1 MKLITVAC
9 MAFIV
14 AVPVTVAAHSG
25 GTDKNGCHVNRK
37 TGERHCHGARSGA
50 VQARPQGLVG
60 SGRSRGGTYANCA
73 AARAAGAAPVRQGE
87 PGYGRHLDRDGDGV
101 GCER

>member
-1 MKLITVAC
+1 MKLITAWC
-9 MAFIV
+9 MAFVV

-37 TGERHCHGARSGA
+37 TGDRHCHGGRAGA
-50 VQARPQGLVG
+50 VQTRPQGLVG
-60 SGRSRGGTYANCA
+60 SGRPGEGAYINCA
-73 AARAAGAAPVRQGE
+73 AAHAAGAAPVRQGE
-87 PGYGRHLDRDGDGV
+87 LGYGPHLDRDGDGV

>member
-1 MKLITVAC
+1 MKLSTAAC

-14 AVPVTVAAHSG
+14 GVPVTVAAHSG

-37 TGERHCHGARSGA
+37 TGERHCHGARGGA
-50 VQARPQGLVG
+50 VQSRPRTLVG
-60 SGRSRGGTYANCA
+60 PTSGGAYVNCS

-101 GCER
+101 GCE